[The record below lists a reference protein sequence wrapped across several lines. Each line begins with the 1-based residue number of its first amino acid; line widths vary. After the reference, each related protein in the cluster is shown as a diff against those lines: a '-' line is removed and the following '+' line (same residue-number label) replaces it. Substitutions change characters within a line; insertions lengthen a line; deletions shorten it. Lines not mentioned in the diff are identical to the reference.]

1 MTQFLR
7 RATSRLVVPLSYCG
21 ALASFACVSA
31 SVCAHDDPI
40 FIARGGQSPFTL
52 RTLAH
57 HDECIDLL
65 PGDGPFAG
73 MWLADELAFETVI
86 ADDPGSDLFR
96 LLAGNQL
103 ALRRISFDEGLRVFE
118 PVGFTEILGSDASV
132 FVFPSPPDGNLTI
145 RLLGA
150 ADRPGMFEGVFQ
162 LTDLSGLHAD
172 SEPFAVCF
180 QTVPAPAACVVPAFM
195 LLAARRRRV

>member
-1 MTQFLR
+1 MATCLLR
-7 RATSRLVVPLSYCG
+7 GRFKRVNLIGGLLASASLAAP
-21 ALASFACVSA
+21 ALA
-31 SVCAHDDPI
+31 HDEPI
-40 FIARGGQSPFTL
+40 VIARGGQSPFTL

-96 LLAGNQL
+96 LFAGNQL

-132 FVFPSPPDGNLTI
+132 FVFPTPPDGNLTI

-172 SEPFAVCF
+172 SEPFTVCF
-180 QTVPAPAACVVPAFM
+180 QTVPAPAAGVLPAFM
-195 LLAARRRRV
+195 LFATRRRRV

>member
-1 MTQFLR
+1 MI
-7 RATSRLVVPLSYCG
+7 VD
-21 ALASFACVSA
+21 
-31 SVCAHDDPI
+31 AHHHVWTV
-40 FIARGGQSPFTL
+40 ARGGQSPFAL

-65 PGDGPFAG
+65 PGDGPFVG

-96 LLAGNQL
+96 LHAGNQL

-150 ADRPGMFEGVFQ
+150 GASRASGQHQQGGHGRRAEPHRSRHPKNVAIRRPAGQIGWVR
-162 LTDLSGLHAD
+162 SGPPLRSDA
-172 SEPFAVCF
+172 
-180 QTVPAPAACVVPAFM
+180 
-195 LLAARRRRV
+195 